1 MKKYKVVVSDYDGTL
16 VNDKKEITSK
26 TLKAV
31 NDFIDRGGIFVVCTG
46 RMTTGIDHY
55 LLNYDL
61 KCLLA
66 SYNGGEL
73 VDLNS
78 NRVLYSYSIPTD
90 VSFELFKTFEKLDIY
105 GHCYDKGTF
114 VSKRGDPRLDFYQKM
129 QGTTPIIVDKVSDY
143 ILENNV
149 KSVKLLAF
157 DDKEKLDA
165 NYVDIKNSFPMLEVV
180 RSNDEQIDI
189 NLKGV
194 SKGNALSFIAKKLG
208 VEVSDILAV
217 GDAGNDLSMLKSAG
231 FSVAMGNASKEI
243 KAVCD
248 AVTLDNNSDGIAKLI
263 EDYCI

>member
-1 MKKYKVVVSDYDGTL
+1 MKKFKVIVSDYDGTL
-16 VNDKKEITSK
+16 VNDKKEITPK

-31 NDFIDRGGIFVVCTG
+31 NDFIKRGGKFIVCTG

-78 NRVLYSYSIPTD
+78 KKVLYSYSIPTTI
-90 VSFELFKTFEKLDIY
+90 SYELFKKFEELNIY

-114 VSKRGDPRLDFYQKM
+114 VSKKGDPRLDFYQKM
-129 QGTTPIIVDKVSDY
+129 QGTEPIIVDKVSDY
-143 ILENNV
+143 IIKNGV

-165 NYVDIKNSFPMLEVV
+165 NYIDIKNSFPTLEVV

-194 SKGNALSFIAKKLG
+194 SKGNALGFIAKELG
-208 VEVSDILAV
+208 VEVSEILAV

-231 FSVAMGNASKEI
+231 FSVAMGNAYKEI
-243 KAVCD
+243 KEVCN